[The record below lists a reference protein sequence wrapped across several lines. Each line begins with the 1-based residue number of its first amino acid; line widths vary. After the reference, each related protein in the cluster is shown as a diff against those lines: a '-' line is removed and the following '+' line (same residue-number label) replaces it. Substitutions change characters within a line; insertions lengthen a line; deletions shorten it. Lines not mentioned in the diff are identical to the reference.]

1 MKISIL
7 GTKYD
12 IRIIDKS
19 EDTRLK
25 ESAKICDY
33 TDKTIIIGKGYDT
46 DLKKPLEALK
56 KPLRHELVHAF
67 LFKPGLASQYYWAE
81 SEEVIDWIALQM
93 DKINQTYQE
102 AINGLF
108 INGSIPIN
116 LSS

>member
-1 MKISIL
+1 MKINIL

-19 EDTRLK
+19 EDTRLE
-25 ESAKICDY
+25 ESAGICDY
-33 TDKTIIIGKGYDT
+33 TDKTILIGKGYDT

-56 KPLRHELVHAF
+56 KTIRHELVHAF
-67 LFKPGLASQYYWAE
+67 LFESGLASQCYWAE
-81 SEEVIDWIALQM
+81 SEEVI

>member
-1 MKISIL
+1 MKINIL
-7 GTKYD
+7 GTEYD

-19 EDTRLK
+19 EDTRLE
-25 ESAKICDY
+25 ESAGICDY

-56 KPLRHELVHAF
+56 KTIRHELVHAF
-67 LFKPGLASQYYWAE
+67 LFESGLASQCYWAE
-81 SEEVIDWIALQM
+81 SEEVI

>member
-1 MKISIL
+1 MKINIL

-19 EDTRLK
+19 EDTRLE
-25 ESAKICDY
+25 ESAGICDY

-46 DLKKPLEALK
+46 DLKKPLKALK
-56 KPLRHELVHAF
+56 KTIRHELVHAF
-67 LFKPGLASQYYWAE
+67 LFESGLASQCYWAE
-81 SEEVIDWIALQM
+81 SEEVI

>member
-1 MKISIL
+1 MKINIL

-81 SEEVIDWIALQM
+81 SEEAI
-93 DKINQTYQE
+93 DKINQTYRG

-116 LSS
+116 RTS

>member
-1 MKISIL
+1 MKINIL

-81 SEEVIDWIALQM
+81 SEEVID
-93 DKINQTYQE
+93 KINQTYQE

-116 LSS
+116 HTS

>member
-81 SEEVIDWIALQM
+81 SEEVID
-93 DKINQTYQE
+93 KINQTYQE

-116 LSS
+116 HTS

>member
-1 MKISIL
+1 MKINIL

-33 TDKTIIIGKGYDT
+33 TDKTIIIGRGYDT

-67 LFKPGLASQYYWAE
+67 LFESGLASQCYWAE
-81 SEEVIDWIALQM
+81 SEEVI

>member
-1 MKISIL
+1 MKINIL

-67 LFKPGLASQYYWAE
+67 LFKLGLASQYYWAE
-81 SEEVIDWIALQM
+81 SEEVI

-116 LSS
+116 HTS

>member
-25 ESAKICDY
+25 EFAKICDY

-81 SEEVIDWIALQM
+81 SEEVID
-93 DKINQTYQE
+93 KINQTYQE

>member
-1 MKISIL
+1 MKINIL

-81 SEEVIDWIALQM
+81 SEEVID
-93 DKINQTYQE
+93 KINQTYQE

>member
-33 TDKTIIIGKGYDT
+33 TDRTIIIGKGYDT

-81 SEEVIDWIALQM
+81 SEEVID
-93 DKINQTYQE
+93 KINQTYQE

-116 LSS
+116 HTS

>member
-1 MKISIL
+1 MRINIL

-19 EDTRLK
+19 EDTRL
-25 ESAKICDY
+25 EEFAGICDC

-56 KPLRHELVHAF
+56 KTIRHELVHAF
-67 LFKPGLASQYYWAE
+67 LFESGLASQCYWAE
-81 SEEVIDWIALQM
+81 SEEVI

>member
-81 SEEVIDWIALQM
+81 SEEVID
-93 DKINQTYQE
+93 KINQTYQE

>member
-1 MKISIL
+1 MKINIL

-12 IRIIDKS
+12 IRIMDKP
-19 EDTRLK
+19 EDTRLE
-25 ESAKICDY
+25 ESAKICGY

-67 LFKPGLASQYYWAE
+67 LFKLGLASQYYWAE
-81 SEEVIDWIALQM
+81 SEEVI

>member
-1 MKISIL
+1 MKINIL

-33 TDKTIIIGKGYDT
+33 TDKTIIIGRGYDT

-67 LFKPGLASQYYWAE
+67 LFKLGLASQYYWAE
-81 SEEVIDWIALQM
+81 SEEVID
-93 DKINQTYQE
+93 KINQTYQR

-116 LSS
+116 HTS

>member
-81 SEEVIDWIALQM
+81 SEEVID
-93 DKINQTYQE
+93 KINQTYQE
-102 AINGLF
+102 TINGLF

-116 LSS
+116 HTS

>member
-1 MKISIL
+1 MKINIL
-7 GTKYD
+7 GTEYD

-19 EDTRLK
+19 EDTRLE
-25 ESAKICDY
+25 ESAGICDY

-56 KPLRHELVHAF
+56 KTIRHELVHAF
-67 LFKPGLASQYYWAE
+67 LFESGLASQYYWAE
-81 SEEVIDWIALQM
+81 SEEVI